1 MKRMFA
7 FLGATVGGYVG
18 WHLGAPV
25 SLFTAYLVSVVGT
38 GAGMYAGIRLAD
50 RYS

>member
-1 MKRMFA
+1 MKRMSA

-18 WHLGAPV
+18 WHLGAAV
-25 SLFTAYLVSVVGT
+25 SLFTAYLVSVVGA
-38 GAGMYAGIRLAD
+38 GLGMYVGISVAG